1 MTPQR
6 SFLAPVLLLACA
18 LPAAAHEGHGLAA
31 SHWHASDVFGLLL
44 VGGMAT
50 LAIWLSRG
58 GK

>member
-1 MTPQR
+1 VAR
-6 SFLAPVLLLACA
+6 AG
-18 LPAAAHEGHGLAA
+18 AAFSHEGHGLPG

-44 VGGMAT
+44 VGGLAA